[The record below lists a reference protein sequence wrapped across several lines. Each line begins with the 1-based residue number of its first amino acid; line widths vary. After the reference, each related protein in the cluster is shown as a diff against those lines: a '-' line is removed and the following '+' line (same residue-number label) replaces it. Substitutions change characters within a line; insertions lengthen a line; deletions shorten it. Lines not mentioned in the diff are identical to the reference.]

1 MHIRE
6 LDIGNQQ
13 LTQAYKY
20 IQFQRLYMETKVP
33 EKPVCPICK
42 RKTIYFRANGT
53 VKCRGCGYDG
63 KLEGDLK

>member
-1 MHIRE
+1 
-6 LDIGNQQ
+6 
-13 LTQAYKY
+13 
-20 IQFQRLYMETKVP
+20 METKVP